1 MSAIIDFHSHILP
14 GIDDGSK
21 SLKESLSMLELEA
34 EQEIRY
40 VVATPHFYA
49 QHDDPERFLRKRK
62 AAEEQLREAL
72 EMRRDLPAISVGAEV
87 YFFSG
92 MSHSDILP
100 YLTIGEKRCILIEM
114 PNAPWS
120 ESMYR
125 ELAEIRDRRDLIPII
140 AHVDRYISPFRTYG
154 IPERLEQLPVLVQAN
169 ASFFLNRKTRGM
181 AMKMLR
187 EDRIHLLGSDCHN
200 LSSRLPNLGPAVE
213 LIEQRFGSE
222 MIEQIVSYQD
232 VIGFGS
238 NE

>member
-72 EMRRDLPAISVGAEV
+72 EMRGDLPAISVGAEV

>member
-72 EMRRDLPAISVGAEV
+72 EVRRDLPAISVGAEV